1 VETVDLFCHDL
12 TSTPQPEIGKV
23 LVTGATGYI
32 GGRLV
37 PELLARGYQ
46 VRVLVRSPSAEYQE
60 RWPGAEIVVADAL
73 QQETLKKALD
83 GIHTAYYLIHSL
95 YLGPKE
101 FTSADIKAAKNF
113 RMAAEEKGVKR
124 IIYLGGL
131 GDINRPLSKHL
142 RSRIEVAQE
151 LDSGKVPVTILRAAI
166 IIGSG
171 SASFEIIQ
179 HLARQLHV
187 ILSPGWERHKCQ
199 PIGIRDVIKYLVGV
213 LEIPETSGKSFDI
226 GGGDIL
232 TYKMMI
238 EIMARFLNKRIFF
251 VPIPFSHIG
260 FYAYYASLI
269 TPVPLPL
276 VQCLFEGLKN
286 DAICQDDSIKDF
298 LPFVLLRYEE
308 AIGRANVREA
318 EDRVYTRWSDAYP
331 PAHHTALKLH
341 ELKGLPK
348 YTASHSLMTEKLPSS
363 IFKSICNIGGKEGWF
378 RNNWMWRLRGMVDR
392 ILLGVGTSR
401 GRRSHSTLKTHD
413 VLDFW
418 RVEDIQQ
425 DKRLLL
431 RAEMKL
437 PGEAWLEFNLKPVG
451 KGNRLSVIAYY
462 DTRKLFGDMYWYI
475 FLPFHNLIFS
485 DLIRQIEK
493 RS

>member
-1 VETVDLFCHDL
+1 VETADLFCHDL
-12 TSTPQPEIGKV
+12 TSTPRPEIGKV

-46 VRVLVRSPSAEYQE
+46 VRVLVRSPSPEYKE
-60 RWPGAEIVVADAL
+60 RWPGAEVVTGDAL
-73 QQETLKKALD
+73 QQYTLKKALD

-95 YLGPKE
+95 YLGPEE
-101 FTSADIKAAKNF
+101 FTAADIKAATNF
-113 RMAAEEKGVKR
+113 RMAADEKGVKR

-142 RSRIEVAQE
+142 RSRMEVAQE
-151 LDSGKVPVTILRAAI
+151 LDSGKVLVTILRAAI

-232 TYKMMI
+232 TYKKMI
-238 EIMARFLNKRIFF
+238 EIMARFLNKRILFIPF
-251 VPIPFSHIG
+251 PFSHIG

-286 DAICQDDSIKDF
+286 DAICQDDSIKNF
-298 LPFVLLRYEE
+298 LPFVPLDYEK
-308 AIGRANVREA
+308 AISRATDRETQ
-318 EDRVYTRWSDAYP
+318 DRIYTRWSDAYP
-331 PAHHTALKLH
+331 PAHHLALRLH
-341 ELKGLPK
+341 ELKSMPK
-348 YTASHSLMTEKLPSS
+348 YTASDSLITEKNPSS

-378 RNNWMWRLRGMVDR
+378 RTNWMWRLRGLVDR
-392 ILLGVGTSR
+392 ILLGVGSSR
-401 GRRSHSTLKTHD
+401 GRKSYSTLKTND

-425 DKRLLL
+425 NKRLLL

-451 KGNRLSVIAYY
+451 KRNRLSVIAYY
-462 DTRKLFGDMYWYI
+462 DTHKLFGDIYWYI
-475 FLPFHNLIFS
+475 FLPFHNVIFS
-485 DLIRQIEK
+485 DLIKQIEK

>member
-1 VETVDLFCHDL
+1 VEASDLFCHDL
-12 TSTPQPEIGKV
+12 TSTPQPGIGKV

-37 PELLARGYQ
+37 PELLARGYR

-60 RWPGAEIVVADAL
+60 RLPGAEIVVADAL
-73 QQETLKKALD
+73 KQETLRKALD
-83 GIHTAYYLIHSL
+83 EIHTAYYLIHSL

-101 FTSADIKAAKNF
+101 FTAADIKAAANF
-113 RMAAEEKGVKR
+113 RIAAESKGVKR

-131 GDINRPLSKHL
+131 GDINSPLSKHL
-142 RSRIEVAQE
+142 RSRMEVAQE
-151 LDSGKVPVTILRAAI
+151 LDSGIVPVTILRAAV

-232 TYKMMI
+232 TYKKLI
-238 EIMARFLNKRIFF
+238 EVMARFLHKRIFF
-251 VPIPFSHIG
+251 IPFPFSHIG

-298 LPFVLLRYEE
+298 LPFDPLDYEE
-308 AIGRANVREA
+308 SIRRATDRETQ
-318 EDRVYTRWSDAYP
+318 DRVYTRWSDAYP

-341 ELKGLPK
+341 ELKGFPK
-348 YTASHSLMTEKLPSS
+348 YTASHSLITEKRPSS
-363 IFKSICNIGGKEGWF
+363 IFKSICNIGGKKGWF

-401 GRRSHSTLKTHD
+401 GRRSHSTLQTND

-451 KGNRLSVIAYY
+451 KRNRLSVIAYY
-462 DTRKLFGDMYWYI
+462 DTRKLFGDMYWYM
-475 FLPFHNLIFS
+475 FLPFHNVIFT

>member
-1 VETVDLFCHDL
+1 VEASDLFCHDL
-12 TSTPQPEIGKV
+12 TSTPQPGIGKV

-37 PELLARGYQ
+37 PELLARGYK

-60 RWPGAEIVVADAL
+60 RLPGAEIVVADAL
-73 QQETLKKALD
+73 KQETLRKALD
-83 GIHTAYYLIHSL
+83 EIHTAYYLIHSL

-101 FTSADIKAAKNF
+101 FTAADIKAAANF
-113 RMAAEEKGVKR
+113 RIAAESKGVKR

-131 GDINRPLSKHL
+131 GDINSPLSKHL
-142 RSRIEVAQE
+142 RSRMEVAQE
-151 LDSGKVPVTILRAAI
+151 LDSGIVPVTILRAAV

-232 TYKMMI
+232 TYKKLI
-238 EIMARFLNKRIFF
+238 EVMARFLHKRIFF
-251 VPIPFSHIG
+251 IPFPFSHIG

-298 LPFVLLRYEE
+298 LPFDPLDYEE
-308 AIGRANVREA
+308 SIRRATDRETQ
-318 EDRVYTRWSDAYP
+318 DRVYTRWSDAYP

-341 ELKGLPK
+341 ELKGFPK
-348 YTASHSLMTEKLPSS
+348 YTASHSLITEKRPSS
-363 IFKSICNIGGKEGWF
+363 IFKSICNIGGKKGWF

-401 GRRSHSTLKTHD
+401 GRRSHSTLQTND

-451 KGNRLSVIAYY
+451 KRNRLSVIAYY
-462 DTRKLFGDMYWYI
+462 DTRKLFGDMYWYM
-475 FLPFHNLIFS
+475 FLPFHNVIFT

>member
-1 VETVDLFCHDL
+1 METADLFCHDL
-12 TSTPQPEIGKV
+12 TSTPRPGIGKV

-46 VRVLVRSPSAEYQE
+46 VRVLVRSPSPEYKE
-60 RWPGAEIVVADAL
+60 RWPGAEIVIADAL
-73 QQETLKKALD
+73 QQDTLKKALD

-95 YLGPKE
+95 YLGPEE
-101 FTSADIKAAKNF
+101 FTAADIKAAANF
-113 RMAAEEKGVKR
+113 RIAADEKGVKR

-131 GDINRPLSKHL
+131 GDINSPLSKHL
-142 RSRIEVAQE
+142 RSRMEVAQE
-151 LDSGKVPVTILRAAI
+151 LDSGKVLVTILRAAT

-232 TYKMMI
+232 TYKKMI
-238 EIMARFLNKRIFF
+238 EIMARFLNKRILFIPF
-251 VPIPFSHIG
+251 PFSHIG

-286 DAICQDDSIKDF
+286 DAICQDDSIKNF
-298 LPFVLLRYEE
+298 LPFVPLDYEK
-308 AIGRANVREA
+308 AISRATDRETQ
-318 EDRVYTRWSDAYP
+318 DRIYTRWSDAYP
-331 PAHHTALKLH
+331 PAHHLALRLH
-341 ELKGLPK
+341 ELKSMPK
-348 YTASHSLMTEKLPSS
+348 YTASDSLITEKNPSS

-378 RNNWMWRLRGMVDR
+378 RTNWMWRLRGLVDR
-392 ILLGVGTSR
+392 ILLGVGSSR
-401 GRRSHSTLKTHD
+401 GRKSHSTLKTND

-425 DKRLLL
+425 DKKLLL

-451 KGNRLSVIAYY
+451 KRNRLSVIAYY
-462 DTRKLFGDMYWYI
+462 DTHKLFGDIYWYI
-475 FLPFHNLIFS
+475 FLPFHNVIFS

>member
-1 VETVDLFCHDL
+1 MEASDLFCHDL
-12 TSTPQPEIGKV
+12 TSTPQPGIGKV

-37 PELLARGYQ
+37 PELLARGYR

-60 RWPGAEIVVADAL
+60 RLPGAEIVVADAL
-73 QQETLKKALD
+73 KQETLRKALD
-83 GIHTAYYLIHSL
+83 EIHTAYYLIHSL

-101 FTSADIKAAKNF
+101 FTAADIKAAANF
-113 RMAAEEKGVKR
+113 RIAAESKGVKR

-131 GDINRPLSKHL
+131 GDINSPLSKHL
-142 RSRIEVAQE
+142 RSRMEVAQE
-151 LDSGKVPVTILRAAI
+151 LDSGIVPVTILRAAV

-232 TYKMMI
+232 TYKKLI
-238 EIMARFLNKRIFF
+238 EVMARFLHKRIFF
-251 VPIPFSHIG
+251 IPFPFSHIG

-298 LPFVLLRYEE
+298 LPFDPLDYEE
-308 AIGRANVREA
+308 SIRRATDRETQ
-318 EDRVYTRWSDAYP
+318 DRVYTRWSDAYP

-341 ELKGLPK
+341 ELKGFPK
-348 YTASHSLMTEKLPSS
+348 YTASHSLITEKRPSS
-363 IFKSICNIGGKEGWF
+363 IFKSICNIGGKKGWF

-401 GRRSHSTLKTHD
+401 GRRSHSTLQTND

-451 KGNRLSVIAYY
+451 KRNRLSVIAYY
-462 DTRKLFGDMYWYI
+462 DTRKLFGDMYWYM
-475 FLPFHNLIFS
+475 FLPFHNVIFT